1 MYSIQQCDNVCQW
14 LATGRWFSPGTP
26 VSSNNKT
33 DRHDIAEILLVSL
46 NTLIT
51 LYECIYWRILEG
63 ECTFCIQWR
72 FVVWRY
78 FLIFWV
84 QFINVFLGENLIRIY
99 LVYIHFAFLVLN
111 MLLRIILEK
120 TSGFIILW
128 RAATSIMVAP
138 YIYWLTINACYI
150 LCRNCHIKNS

>member
-33 DRHDIAEILLVSL
+33 DRHDIAEILLVSF

-51 LYECIYWRILEG
+51 LYECIYWRFLEG

-99 LVYIHFAFLVLN
+99 LVYIHFALLVLN

-120 TSGFIILW
+120 NLW
-128 RAATSIMVAP
+128 LYYFVAS
-138 YIYWLTINACYI
+138 
-150 LCRNCHIKNS
+150 RNEHNGCSLYLLFNNKRLLHFMSKLSY

>member
-1 MYSIQQCDNVCQW
+1 VYSIQQCDNVCQW

-33 DRHDIAEILLVSL
+33 DRHDIAEILLVSF
-46 NTLIT
+46 NTLII
-51 LYECIYWRILEG
+51 LYECIYWRFLEG

-120 TSGFIILW
+120 NLW
-128 RAATSIMVAP
+128 LYNFVAS
-138 YIYWLTINACYI
+138 
-150 LCRNCHIKNS
+150 RNEHNGCSLYLLVNNKRLLHFMSKLSY

>member
-1 MYSIQQCDNVCQW
+1 VYSIQQCDNVCQW

-33 DRHDIAEILLVSL
+33 DRHDIAEILLVSF
-46 NTLIT
+46 NTLII
-51 LYECIYWRILEG
+51 LYECIYWRFLEG

-99 LVYIHFAFLVLN
+99 LVYIHFALLVLN

-120 TSGFIILW
+120 NLW
-128 RAATSIMVAP
+128 LYYFVAS
-138 YIYWLTINACYI
+138 
-150 LCRNCHIKNS
+150 RNEHNGCSLYLLFNNKRLLHFMSKLSY